1 MWITPK
7 CYLWKKKTET
17 LKIRNNYQRL
27 SKNDDGFMNAKHSND
42 ADDGDP
48 YAAGHGDHGDDGSG
62 ECPNQ
67 GLPGCKDAD
76 QLHNGD
82 HLTGNKSN

>member
-1 MWITPK
+1 
-7 CYLWKKKTET
+7 
-17 LKIRNNYQRL
+17 
-27 SKNDDGFMNAKHSND
+27 MNVKHSND
-42 ADDGDP
+42 DDDRDPFTAGLGD
-48 YAAGHGDHGDDGSG
+48 DGDDGSG